1 MSIDCFNISK
11 EELNRMIQD
20 MKKIDK
26 NVLDH
31 PQIFSQFQDSETV
44 EFPDLD
50 LSNIEG
56 EKAE

>member
-1 MSIDCFNISK
+1 MSIDCFNISE

-26 NVLDH
+26 NVLDY

-56 EKAE
+56 EKSE

>member
-1 MSIDCFNISK
+1 MSIDCFNISE

-26 NVLDH
+26 NILDH

-56 EKAE
+56 EKSE

>member
-1 MSIDCFNISK
+1 MSIDCFNISE

-26 NVLDH
+26 NILDH

>member
-1 MSIDCFNISK
+1 MSIDCFNISE

>member
-1 MSIDCFNISK
+1 MSIDCFNISE

-31 PQIFSQFQDSETV
+31 PQIFSQFQYSETV

>member
-1 MSIDCFNISK
+1 MSIDCFNISE

-26 NVLDH
+26 IVLDH

>member
-1 MSIDCFNISK
+1 MSIDCFNISE

-56 EKAE
+56 EKA

>member
-1 MSIDCFNISK
+1 MSIDCFNISEK
-11 EELNRMIQD
+11 ELNRMIQD

-31 PQIFSQFQDSETV
+31 PQVFSQFQDSETV

>member
-1 MSIDCFNISK
+1 MSIDCFNISE
-11 EELNRMIQD
+11 EELNQMIQD

-31 PQIFSQFQDSETV
+31 PQVFNQFQDSEAV
-44 EFPDLD
+44 DFPDLD
-50 LSNIEG
+50 LSDIEG

>member
-1 MSIDCFNISK
+1 MSIDCFNISE

-31 PQIFSQFQDSETV
+31 PQVFSQFQDSETV

>member
-1 MSIDCFNISK
+1 MSIDCFNISEK
-11 EELNRMIQD
+11 ELNMMIQD

>member
-1 MSIDCFNISK
+1 MSIDCFNISE
-11 EELNRMIQD
+11 EELNRTIQG

>member
-26 NVLDH
+26 NVLDNT
-31 PQIFSQFQDSETV
+31 QIFSQFQDSETV

-56 EKAE
+56 EKTE

>member
-1 MSIDCFNISK
+1 MSIDCFNISE

-26 NVLDH
+26 NVLDN

>member
-1 MSIDCFNISK
+1 MSIDCFNISE
-11 EELNRMIQD
+11 EELNQMIQD

-31 PQIFSQFQDSETV
+31 PQVFSQFQDSETV
-44 EFPDLD
+44 DFPDLD
-50 LSNIEG
+50 LSDIEG

>member
-1 MSIDCFNISK
+1 MSIDCFNISE

-26 NVLDH
+26 IVLDH
-31 PQIFSQFQDSETV
+31 PQIFNQLQDSETV

>member
-1 MSIDCFNISK
+1 MSIDCFNISE
-11 EELNRMIQD
+11 EELNQMIQD

>member
-1 MSIDCFNISK
+1 MSIDCFDISE

>member
-1 MSIDCFNISK
+1 MSIDCFNISEK
-11 EELNRMIQD
+11 ELNRMIQD

-31 PQIFSQFQDSETV
+31 PQIFNQFQDSETV
-44 EFPDLD
+44 DFPDLD

>member
-1 MSIDCFNISK
+1 MSIDCFNISEK
-11 EELNRMIQD
+11 ELNRMIQD

-44 EFPDLD
+44 DFPDLD

-56 EKAE
+56 EKEE

>member
-1 MSIDCFNISK
+1 MSIDCFNISE

-50 LSNIEG
+50 LSDIEG

>member
-1 MSIDCFNISK
+1 MSIDCFNISE

-50 LSNIEG
+50 LSDIEG
-56 EKAE
+56 EKTE

>member
-1 MSIDCFNISK
+1 MSIDCFNIS
-11 EELNRMIQD
+11 EEKLNQMIQD

-44 EFPDLD
+44 DFPDLD
-50 LSNIEG
+50 LSDIEG

>member
-1 MSIDCFNISK
+1 MSIDCFNISE
-11 EELNRMIQD
+11 EELNQMIQD

-31 PQIFSQFQDSETV
+31 PQVFSQFQDSEAV

-50 LSNIEG
+50 LLNIEG

>member
-1 MSIDCFNISK
+1 MSIDCFNISE

-31 PQIFSQFQDSETV
+31 PQIFSQFQNSETV

-50 LSNIEG
+50 LSDIEG

>member
-1 MSIDCFNISK
+1 MSIDCFNISE

-44 EFPDLD
+44 KFPDLD

>member
-1 MSIDCFNISK
+1 MSIDCFNISE

-31 PQIFSQFQDSETV
+31 PQIFNQFQDSETV
-44 EFPDLD
+44 DFPDLD

>member
-1 MSIDCFNISK
+1 MSIDCFNISE

-31 PQIFSQFQDSETV
+31 SQIFSQFQDSETV

>member
-1 MSIDCFNISK
+1 MSIDCFNISEK
-11 EELNRMIQD
+11 ELNLMIQD

>member
-1 MSIDCFNISK
+1 MSIDCFNISE

-56 EKAE
+56 EKSE

>member
-1 MSIDCFNISK
+1 MSIDCFNISE
-11 EELNRMIQD
+11 EELNQMIQD

-31 PQIFSQFQDSETV
+31 PQIFSQFQNSETV

>member
-1 MSIDCFNISK
+1 MSIDCFNIS
-11 EELNRMIQD
+11 EEKLNRMIQD

-26 NVLDH
+26 NAIDH

-50 LSNIEG
+50 LSDIEG

>member
-1 MSIDCFNISK
+1 MSIDCFNISEK
-11 EELNRMIQD
+11 ELNRMIQD
-20 MKKIDK
+20 MKKIDN

>member
-1 MSIDCFNISK
+1 MSIDCFNISE
-11 EELNRMIQD
+11 EELNLMIQD

-56 EKAE
+56 EKSE

>member
-1 MSIDCFNISK
+1 MSIDCFNISE

-44 EFPDLD
+44 DFPDLD

>member
-1 MSIDCFNISK
+1 MSIDCFNISE
-11 EELNRMIQD
+11 EELNQMIQD

-31 PQIFSQFQDSETV
+31 HQIFSQFQDSETV

-56 EKAE
+56 EKTE